1 MSKDVSPAR
10 GFRDYPPVDKAR
22 RDRLLSTIRGVYA
35 EHGFA
40 EIETPVVEPLDRLRS
55 SDGGENVGMIFAIQR
70 RGLSVEDAHAVSA
83 VHELCDLG
91 LRYDLTVPL
100 SRFYAS
106 HHATLPQVARLI
118 QIAPVWRAE
127 RPQKGRYRQFT
138 QCDID
143 IIGEAGPLAE
153 VELITTTLTA
163 LDALGVRGATVRL
176 NDRRLLRALLT
187 ASGVAAD
194 RQAAALITVDKL
206 DKIGVDG
213 VVEQLAGQDLGGD
226 GAADA
231 LGERLRRFASGPID
245 ADELATMLDPDDS
258 DAAAALA
265 DHRTVLS
272 GVAAISGPAA
282 IRFDPTLVR
291 GMGYYTGTIFEVEH
305 PESGSSIGGGGRY
318 DGMVGRF
325 LGRDVPACGF
335 SLGFERLVDLA
346 PDPAPAGPRRIALVH
361 PGDADAAEIL
371 SEKLAWIARG
381 HAVTLVPRA
390 KNMRRVLDE
399 VRALGIE
406 GYVALGGDEIRELG

>member
-10 GFRDYPPVDKAR
+10 GFRDYAPADKAR
-22 RDRLLSTIRGVYA
+22 RDQLLSIIRGVYA

-55 SDGGENVGMIFAIQR
+55 SDGGDNVGMIFAIQR
-70 RGLSVEDAHAVSA
+70 RGLSVEDAHGVAA

-106 HHATLPQVARLI
+106 EHARLPRVARLI

-127 RPQKGRYRQFT
+127 RPQKGRFRQFT

-153 VELITTTLTA
+153 TELVTTTLTA
-163 LDALGVRGATVRL
+163 LDALGVRGATVRI
-176 NDRRLLRALLT
+176 NDRRLLKALLES
-187 ASGVAAD
+187 AGVAD
-194 RQAAALITVDKL
+194 DQRAAVLVVIDKR
-206 DKIGVDG
+206 DKIGLERVQQ
-213 VVEQLAGQDLGGD
+213 QLDELDLGD
-226 GAADA
+226 DVAAT
-231 LGERLRRFASGPID
+231 LGRHLERFAAGPID
-245 ADELATMLDPDDS
+245 ADEFATLLDPS
-258 DAAAALA
+258 DEATTALD
-265 DHRTVLS
+265 DHRTVVA
-272 GVAAISGPAA
+272 GVEAIVGPGVV
-282 IRFDPTLVR
+282 RFGPTLVR
-291 GMGYYTGTIFEVEH
+291 GLGYYTGTIFEVEH

-335 SLGFERLVDLA
+335 SLGFERLVDLV
-346 PDPAPAGPRRIALVH
+346 PAPASDGPQRVALVY
-361 PGDADAAEIL
+361 PTDADPTAIL
-371 SEKLAWIARG
+371 TEKRALIARG
-381 HAVTLVPRA
+381 LAVTLVPRA

-399 VRALGIE
+399 VQALGIRA
-406 GYVALGGDEIRELG
+406 YATLGSDELRELG

>member
-10 GFRDYPPVDKAR
+10 GFRDHPPVDKAR

-55 SDGGENVGMIFAIQR
+55 SDGGDNVGMIFAIQR
-70 RGLSVEDAHAVSA
+70 RGLTVEDAHAVGA

-106 HHATLPQVARLI
+106 HHASLPRVARLI

-127 RPQKGRYRQFT
+127 RPQKGRFRQFT

-143 IIGEAGPLAE
+143 IIGEPGPLAE
-153 VELITTTLTA
+153 TELVTTSLTA
-163 LDALGVRGATVRL
+163 LTALGIRGATVRI
-176 NDRRLLRALLT
+176 NDRRLLKALLES
-187 ASGVAAD
+187 AGVAED
-194 RQAAALITVDKL
+194 QRAAVLVVIDKR
-206 DKIGVDG
+206 DKIGLEQVRQQLDELGLGAG
-213 VVEQLAGQDLGGD
+213 VAETLGRH
-226 GAADA
+226 
-231 LGERLRRFASGPID
+231 LERFQSGPID
-245 ADELATMLDPDDS
+245 ADEFATLLAPS
-258 DAAAALA
+258 DEATAALD
-265 DHRTVLS
+265 DHRTIVA
-272 GVAAISGPAA
+272 GVTAIAGPDA

-291 GMGYYTGTIFEVEH
+291 GLGYYTGTIFEVEH
-305 PESGSSIGGGGRY
+305 PDSGSSIGGGGRY

-346 PDPAPAGPRRIALVH
+346 PDPATDGPQRIALVH
-361 PGDADAAEIL
+361 PDDADATAIL
-371 SEKLAWIARG
+371 TEKRAWIARG

-399 VRALGIE
+399 VRALGID
-406 GYVALGGDEIRELG
+406 GYVSLGGDEIRDLR

>member
-10 GFRDYPPVDKAR
+10 GFRDYAPADKAR

-55 SDGGENVGMIFAIQR
+55 SDGGDNVGMIFAIQR
-70 RGLSVEDAHAVSA
+70 RGLSVEDAHAVGA

-106 HHATLPQVARLI
+106 EHARLPRVARLI

-127 RPQKGRYRQFT
+127 RPQKGRFRQFT

-143 IIGEAGPLAE
+143 IIGEPGPLAE
-153 VELITTTLTA
+153 TELVTTTLTA
-163 LDALGVRGATVRL
+163 LDALGVRGATVRI
-176 NDRRLLRALLT
+176 NDRRLLKALLES
-187 ASGVAAD
+187 AGVADERRAAVLVVIDKRDKIGLEQVQQQLDELDLGDGVAA
-194 RQAAALITVDKL
+194 T
-206 DKIGVDG
+206 
-213 VVEQLAGQDLGGD
+213 LGRH
-226 GAADA
+226 
-231 LGERLRRFASGPID
+231 LQRFASGPID
-245 ADELATMLDPDDS
+245 ADEFATLLDAS
-258 DAAAALA
+258 DEATVALD
-265 DHRTVLS
+265 DHRTIVA
-272 GVAAISGPAA
+272 GVEALVGPGVV
-282 IRFDPTLVR
+282 RFDPTLVR
-291 GMGYYTGTIFEVEH
+291 GLGYYTGTIFEVEH

-346 PDPAPAGPRRIALVH
+346 PDPEASGPQRIALVYTD
-361 PGDADAAEIL
+361 DAPATEIL
-371 SEKLAWIARG
+371 TEKRAWIARG

-399 VRALGIE
+399 VRALGIAA
-406 GYVALGGDEIRELG
+406 YATLGSDELRDLQ